1 MKTFDLIVRKSKPA
15 RDVFDRMI
23 FKAISK
29 FNKWS
34 LFDDFK
40 AKPVLVVGNGPSL
53 NKTNFD
59 NFEDHVSIGMNK
71 INMFYKMTNW
81 RPDIIVCVN
90 GAVLWQNRRYFNNT
104 KALLIVP
111 PRAMYLGIKKR
122 KNVFVLNFHK
132 NDDFSS
138 EIETSIANGV
148 TVSYPCL
155 QIANYLEPTKVSI
168 VGIDHSYKFEGKSQ
182 VYKKHESN
190 GQNHFS
196 ADYFKNQV
204 WGTPNLEHSEVQY
217 AIAKKTFEKNNIE
230 ALDYTINGKLQ
241 VFKKGKISTN

>member
-111 PRAMYLGIKKR
+111 PRAMYLGI
-122 KNVFVLNFHK
+122 
-132 NDDFSS
+132 
-138 EIETSIANGV
+138 
-148 TVSYPCL
+148 
-155 QIANYLEPTKVSI
+155 
-168 VGIDHSYKFEGKSQ
+168 
-182 VYKKHESN
+182 
-190 GQNHFS
+190 
-196 ADYFKNQV
+196 
-204 WGTPNLEHSEVQY
+204 
-217 AIAKKTFEKNNIE
+217 
-230 ALDYTINGKLQ
+230 
-241 VFKKGKISTN
+241 